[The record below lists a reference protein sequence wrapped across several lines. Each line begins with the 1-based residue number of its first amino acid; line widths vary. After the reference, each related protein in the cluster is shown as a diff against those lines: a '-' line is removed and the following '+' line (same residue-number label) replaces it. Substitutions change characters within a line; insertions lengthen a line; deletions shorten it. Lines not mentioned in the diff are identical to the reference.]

1 LSAGTTYDV
10 LISGAKVIDGSGNP
24 WFYGDVAISGERIA
38 AVEPRG
44 RINPDSATEVVDG
57 SGMVVCPGFIDI
69 QSHSIIPFFAD
80 ARSVSKVTQGVT
92 TEIMGEGWTPAPF
105 GGRIAD
111 PLGGYAAVPQ
121 EIVEKLKT
129 WTRFRD
135 WIDDLTETGVSVN
148 YGSFLGGATVREYAK
163 GWALGDP
170 TAEELETMKRVT
182 AEAMED
188 GAFGVATALI
198 YPPGNFATDPELVEI
213 ARVVGQYGG
222 VYITHM
228 RSEADFFLES
238 LETTIELAREADVAV
253 ELYHLKVAGRDNW
266 PKMRTAIE
274 RVNQARAEGLDITS
288 DMYPYIAGGTGLAAS
303 LPPWASADGKLFDN
317 LRDPVMRQRIRAELL
332 DPSGDWEPLAQLC
345 TPEGVLVVGT
355 HKPENDQYRGKYLSE
370 IAEMRGQHWA
380 DALMDL
386 VLSEESWIGTMYFF
400 ADEENI
406 RFQVQQSW
414 IKFSTDAPGIDPDQ
428 PNHMLAH
435 PRTYGT
441 YTRVLGHYVREEGL
455 LTLEDAIRKMTSSV
469 ADRLCLRDR
478 GLLRE
483 GMYADVVIFD
493 PDTVIDRATY
503 TDGDQLSEG
512 IRDVWVSG
520 GRVLKDGVHTGAKPG
535 KPVYGPG
542 RV

>member
-1 LSAGTTYDV
+1 V
-10 LISGAKVIDGSGNP
+10 LITGARVIDGSGNP

-44 RINPDSATEVVDG
+44 RINPDSASEVVDG
-57 SGMVVCPGFIDI
+57 NGMVVCPGFIDI
-69 QSHSIIPFFAD
+69 QSHSIIPFFTD
-80 ARSVSKVTQGVT
+80 TRSISKVTQGVT

-111 PLGGYAAVPQ
+111 PLGGYAAVEP
-121 EIVEKLKT
+121 EIVEKLRT

-135 WIDDLTETGVSVN
+135 WIDHLSENGVSVN
-148 YGSFLGGATVREYAK
+148 YGSFLGGATIREYAK
-163 GWALGDP
+163 GWSIGDP
-170 TAEELETMKRVT
+170 TDDELETMKRVT

-198 YPPGNFATDPELVEI
+198 YPPGSFATDPELVEI

-238 LETTIELAREADVAV
+238 LETTIELSREADVPV

-266 PKMRTAIE
+266 HKMRTAIE

-288 DMYPYIAGGTGLAAS
+288 DMYPYLAGGTGLAAS
-303 LPPWASADGKLFDN
+303 LPPWASADGKLLDN

-345 TPEGVLVVGT
+345 TPEGVMVVGT
-355 HKPENDQYRGKYLSE
+355 NKPENDQYRGKYLSE

-406 RFQVQQSW
+406 RFQVQQPW
-414 IKFSTDAPGIDPDQ
+414 IKFSTDAPGLDPDQ

-469 ADRLCLRDR
+469 ADRLSLRDR

>member
-1 LSAGTTYDV
+1 
-10 LISGAKVIDGSGNP
+10 
-24 WFYGDVAISGERIA
+24 
-38 AVEPRG
+38 
-44 RINPDSATEVVDG
+44 
-57 SGMVVCPGFIDI
+57 
-69 QSHSIIPFFAD
+69 
-80 ARSVSKVTQGVT
+80 
-92 TEIMGEGWTPAPF
+92 
-105 GGRIAD
+105 
-111 PLGGYAAVPQ
+111 
-121 EIVEKLKT
+121 
-129 WTRFRD
+129 
-135 WIDDLTETGVSVN
+135 
-148 YGSFLGGATVREYAK
+148 
-163 GWALGDP
+163 
-170 TAEELETMKRVT
+170 
-182 AEAMED
+182 
-188 GAFGVATALI
+188 
-198 YPPGNFATDPELVEI
+198 
-213 ARVVGQYGG
+213 
-222 VYITHM
+222 
-228 RSEADFFLES
+228 
-238 LETTIELAREADVAV
+238 
-253 ELYHLKVAGRDNW
+253 
-266 PKMRTAIE
+266 
-274 RVNQARAEGLDITS
+274 
-288 DMYPYIAGGTGLAAS
+288 MYPYIAGGTGLAAS
-303 LPPWASADGKLFDN
+303 LPPWASADGKLLDN

-355 HKPENDQYRGKYLSE
+355 NKPENDQYRGKFLSE

-386 VLSEESWIGTMYFF
+386 VLSEERWIGTMYFF